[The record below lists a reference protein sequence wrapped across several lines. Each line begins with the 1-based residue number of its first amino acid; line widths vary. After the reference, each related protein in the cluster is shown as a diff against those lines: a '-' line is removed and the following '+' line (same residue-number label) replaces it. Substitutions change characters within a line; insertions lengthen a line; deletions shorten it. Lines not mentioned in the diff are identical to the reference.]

1 MRGQP
6 PRGPRLPFE
15 ELQLTDEQLASLETL
30 NATFRETR
38 FQHKVTMDALR
49 DAEQALVRSGNFSE
63 SAWDTLYAEYKDDL
77 INAEIE
83 NMTHKQA
90 TFAVL
95 TDAQQAE
102 IQQKRENVDALRRL
116 FSGN

>member
-1 MRGQP
+1 MGKKGNKDQKNKDKDKS
-6 PRGPRLPFE
+6 F
-15 ELQLTDEQLASLETL
+15 
-30 NATFRETR
+30 
-38 FQHKVTMDALR
+38 KVTMDALR